1 MNKKEILK
9 KIEKSDISEEEK
21 NILKSRINANTN
33 PSASNPLID
42 RNPISSGM
50 DIFFKNLISRISR
63 ESGLQKIYGGYNKIM
78 ENATTG
84 FESYGMTS
92 LMGFDINQINET
104 IVNNDL
110 YICYIALPIDDMDN
124 LIENPNLLDWDFEE
138 RILNRILPSQ
148 TIPAGAIY
156 INDKKTK
163 LRTIK
168 FLVEME

>member
-1 MNKKEILK
+1 M
-9 KIEKSDISEEEK
+9 
-21 NILKSRINANTN
+21 
-33 PSASNPLID
+33 
-42 RNPISSGM
+42 
-50 DIFFKNLISRISR
+50 ISRISR

>member
-1 MNKKEILK
+1 
-9 KIEKSDISEEEK
+9 
-21 NILKSRINANTN
+21 
-33 PSASNPLID
+33 
-42 RNPISSGM
+42 
-50 DIFFKNLISRISR
+50 
-63 ESGLQKIYGGYNKIM
+63 
-78 ENATTG
+78 
-84 FESYGMTS
+84 
-92 LMGFDINQINET
+92 MGFDINQINET